1 VKSDIDYNQTE
12 APLINQ
18 ASRGSEEAFSELVR
32 MHSRLIYSTS
42 LGLLKNHA
50 DAEDNLQDVLCKA
63 YKNIHR
69 FQGRSRFATWL
80 FRITINEALM
90 KIRKGNCANRAGQT
104 DPTAEPGQEDLALTI
119 RDKCA
124 DPERQCIASDLA
136 SKAFRRVPPL
146 LKQTFIL
153 YQGEG
158 WTHRELAGAMG
169 IAVATVKSRIF
180 RTRAHVQRH
189 LRALS

>member
-1 VKSDIDYNQTE
+1 
-12 APLINQ
+12 
-18 ASRGSEEAFSELVR
+18 
-32 MHSRLIYSTS
+32 
-42 LGLLKNHA
+42 
-50 DAEDNLQDVLCKA
+50 
-63 YKNIHR
+63 
-69 FQGRSRFATWL
+69 
-80 FRITINEALM
+80 M
-90 KIRKGNCANRAGQT
+90 KIRKENSANRAGQT
-104 DPTAEPGQEDLALTI
+104 DLTADAGEENLALTV
-119 RDKCA
+119 RDKYA

>member
-1 VKSDIDYNQTE
+1 MKIDTDYKQTE
-12 APLINQ
+12 APLINR
-18 ASRGSEEAFSELVR
+18 ASSGNEEAFSELVR

-42 LGLLKNHA
+42 LGILKNHA

-63 YKNIHR
+63 YTNIHR
-69 FQGRSRFATWL
+69 FQGRSRFASWL

-90 KIRKGNCANRAGQT
+90 KIRKGNSANRAGQT
-104 DPTAEPGQEDLALTI
+104 DLATEAGEEDLALSV